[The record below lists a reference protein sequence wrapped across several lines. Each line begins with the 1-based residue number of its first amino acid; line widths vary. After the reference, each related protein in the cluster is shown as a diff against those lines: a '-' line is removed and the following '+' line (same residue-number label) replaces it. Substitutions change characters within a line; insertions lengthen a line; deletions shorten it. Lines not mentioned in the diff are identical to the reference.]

1 MMAKQKNPRRFPV
14 FWICLL
20 IFVVLVL
27 AVMAVAIAQLR
38 VLLADYESV
47 QPKYAAEEVFR
58 ANFADPDYAA
68 LADACAMPANLS
80 PLETKAGFVAELEE
94 RFGEAETSYASTTSD
109 AEGNL
114 RYLVKAGEQ
123 KIAIFSL
130 VPAAETSRFGFTQY
144 TLGDIE
150 LYIRPEESV
159 TLRVPSH
166 YEIRVNGTPLTADY
180 RTEDGIE
187 TDSCAH
193 MTDGA
198 AGITYATYAADCL
211 LRDPAVEVLTPDGT
225 AAPLVRDPETGEWQA
240 GVVYDEALQAE
251 YSDYIIGIAQNYA
264 AFVMKDA
271 YFASFSGYFDHST
284 DLYQTV
290 RQVPTSFVWA
300 HNGYEFADV
309 SATEFYGYSEDV
321 FSCRVRFMH
330 ILHRNG
336 SEDYTEQFDV
346 TFYLHRVDGKFLIYD
361 MVNN

>member
-1 MMAKQKNPRRFPV
+1 MAKQKTRARFPV

-20 IFVVLVL
+20 VFVALVL
-27 AVMAVAIAQLR
+27 GVMVKALAQIR
-38 VLLADYESV
+38 VWLVDYEAV
-47 QPKYAAEEVFR
+47 QPKYAAAEVFR
-58 ANFADPDYAA
+58 THFADPDYAA
-68 LADACAMPANLS
+68 LADACPMPANLS
-80 PLETKAGFVAELEE
+80 PLETKAGFAAELEE
-94 RFGEAETSYASTTSD
+94 RFGDAETSYAATTPD

-130 VPAAETSRFGFTQY
+130 VPAAEKSRFGFTQY
-144 TLGDIE
+144 TLGSIE

-159 TLRVPSH
+159 AVRVPAH
-166 YEIRVNGTPLTADY
+166 YEVRINGTPLTADY
-180 RTEDGIE
+180 LTEDGIP
-187 TDSCAH
+187 TDSCEH
-193 MTDGA
+193 MPEGLS
-198 AGITYATYAADCL
+198 GITYAAYAADCL
-211 LRDPAVEVLTPDGT
+211 LRDPTVEVLTPDGT
-225 AAPLVRDPETGEWQA
+225 AAPLTRDPETGEWQA
-240 GVVYDEALQAE
+240 GVVYDAALKAE

-271 YFASFSGYFDHST
+271 YFSSFSGYFDHST

-290 RQVPTSFVWA
+290 RQVPTSFVWR
-300 HNGYEFADV
+300 HDGFEFADV
-309 SATEFYGYSEDV
+309 SAEEFYSYSEDV

-330 ILHRNG
+330 ILHRIG